1 MAEGFM
7 ARLLVLTLSLAQTL
21 TAALLAQTAAAP
33 DVRESGSVEA
43 IAAATGDKHFLSP
56 WVSYLPKS
64 ATVPSPL
71 AFLGRITGAPG
82 EFVDSAKAYAY
93 CRGLASAS
101 PRVRAFTIGRSEEGR
116 DILMLAI
123 ADEAGIRD
131 LDRLKAA

>member
-33 DVRESGSVEA
+33 DVRESGSIEA
-43 IAAATGDKHFLSP
+43 IDAATGDKRFLSP

-71 AFLGRITGAPG
+71 GFLGRIAGAPG

-93 CRGLASAS
+93 CRALASHS
-101 PRVRAFTIGRSEEGR
+101 PRVRVFTIGHSEEGR
-116 DILMLAI
+116 EIVLLAI
-123 ADEAGIRD
+123 ADEN
-131 LDRLKAA
+131 